1 MQLARLL
8 DRIGDWNPQL
18 FRELKGRFS
27 GNTLIFTLI
36 GSIGIQLVFGLFI
49 ADDKFGKLQIG
60 LQLLNWLL
68 PIGLIMGGVYTLV
81 SDISKEEKAGTLN
94 FIRLSPQSAR
104 DIFIGKMLGVPSLV
118 YLAVL
123 LAIPLHLV
131 VAIASGASL
140 GLMLAWYS
148 TIGITTYLCLSI
160 ATLYAI
166 SGGKFAIV
174 LSLVLFQPI
183 GAIVSLYN
191 YYLNSAIGNATWLAV
206 EPNQMMWFYLP
217 IANNIWLFYGFI
229 NLTLLI
235 ISHWCWVRI
244 DRYYINP
251 KSTNFTKQQSY
262 WLNLTAQVW
271 LFGSV
276 LPIVTHQSNH
286 SPNAILYALTI
297 FSGIGNFL
305 TFISIPLIV
314 PSRQSMQ
321 DWTRYR
327 RSHVTHDRKR
337 WWKRDIIQDLLWH
350 DRSPS
355 VLAMAVNLMI
365 PAIIYGV
372 CAIVLIHDL
381 ELLGMLAIYITIS
394 MILILICTAIAN
406 LLSLGAHNTKQGGT
420 ISLLGLILFLP
431 LIGGIWAMMY
441 PLTKQLGMNL
451 LLFSPMFSVG
461 IHQLSSLEICFDI
474 IAQLAI
480 LAGCTKLL
488 QGKLQKLGASDSHK
502 TIDRQPAQGRLNIMR

>member
-1 MQLARLL
+1 MQLARLV
-8 DRIGDWNPQL
+8 DRVGDWNPQL

-27 GNTLIFTLI
+27 GNTLLFTLI
-36 GSIGIQLVFGLFI
+36 GSVGIQLVFGLFV
-49 ADDKFGKLQIG
+49 ADGKVSAG
-60 LQLLNWLL
+60 FQLLNLSI
-68 PIGLIMGGVYTLV
+68 PIALMLGGIYTLV

-104 DIFIGKMLGVPSLV
+104 DIFVGKMLGVPSLV

-131 VAIASGASL
+131 LAIASGASL
-140 GLMLAWYS
+140 GLMLVWYS
-148 TIGITTYLCLSI
+148 TIGITTYLGLSI

-166 SGGKFAIV
+166 SGGRLAIV
-174 LSLVLFQPI
+174 LSLVLFQPV
-183 GAIVSLYN
+183 GLVVSLYN
-191 YYLNSAIGNATWLAV
+191 YYLNSAIGNATWLTV

-229 NLTLLI
+229 NLTLLV
-235 ISHWCWVRI
+235 ISHWFWVRI

-276 LPIVTHQSNH
+276 LPILTHQSNH
-286 SPNAILYALTI
+286 SPHAVMYALTI
-297 FSGIGNFL
+297 FSGIGSLL

-321 DWTRYR
+321 DWSRYR
-327 RSHVTHDRKR
+327 RHVTYEQKS
-337 WWKRDIIQDLLWH
+337 WWEQDIVQDLLWH

-372 CAIVLIHDL
+372 YAIVFVHDL
-381 ELLGMLAIYITIS
+381 GLLGNLAIHIVIS
-394 MILILICTAIAN
+394 TILILICTVIAN
-406 LLSLGAHNTKQGGT
+406 LLSLGSYNHKQSGA
-420 ISLLGLILFLP
+420 ISLLGLTLCLP

-441 PLTKQLGMNL
+441 QSTKQLGTNL

-461 IHQLSSLEICFDI
+461 ISQLSSLEICFDLI
-474 IAQLAI
+474 VQLAI

-488 QGKLQKLGASDSHK
+488 QGKLQKLGASESQK
-502 TIDRQPAQGRLNIMR
+502 IIDRQLTIGGQIR

>member
-1 MQLARLL
+1 MQLARLV
-8 DRIGDWNPQL
+8 DRVGDWNPQL

-27 GNTLIFTLI
+27 GNTVLFTLI
-36 GSIGIQLVFGLFI
+36 GSVAIQLVFGLFV
-49 ADDKFGKLQIG
+49 ADGNVPAGFQI
-60 LQLLNWLL
+60 LNWLL
-68 PIGLIMGGVYTLV
+68 PIALMMGGLYTLV

-131 VAIASGASL
+131 LAIASGASL

-160 ATLYAI
+160 ATLYAVA
-166 SGGKFAIV
+166 GGRFAIV

-191 YYLNSAIGNATWLAV
+191 YYLNSAIGKATWLNPDAN
-206 EPNQMMWFYLP
+206 PTLWFYLP

-229 NLTLLI
+229 NLTFLL
-235 ISHWCWVRI
+235 ISHWFWVRI

-251 KSTNFTKQQSY
+251 KSTSFSKQQSY
-262 WLNLTAQVW
+262 WLNLNAQVW
-271 LFGSV
+271 LFGFA
-276 LPIVTHQSNH
+276 LPILTNYSNNNP
-286 SPNAILYALTI
+286 STVFSELVI
-297 FSGIGNFL
+297 FSGIGSFL
-305 TFISIPLIV
+305 TFGSIPLIV
-314 PSRQSMQ
+314 PSKQSMQ
-321 DWTRYR
+321 DWSRYR
-327 RSHVTHDRKR
+327 RSHVTHEQKR
-337 WWKRDIIQDLLWH
+337 WWERDIVQDLLWH

-355 VLAMAVNLMI
+355 VLAMAVNLAI

-372 CAIVLIHDL
+372 CAIVFIHDL
-381 ELLGMLAIYITIS
+381 GLSGKLAIGITIS
-394 MILILICTAIAN
+394 TILTLICTVIAN
-406 LLSLGAHNTKQGGT
+406 LLSLGPNTTRQQGGGVALLG
-420 ISLLGLILFLP
+420 SLLFVTMLGSGL
-431 LIGGIWAMMY
+431 AMMY
-441 PLTKQLGMNL
+441 PLTQQLGTNL
-451 LLFSPMFSVG
+451 LLFSPLFSVG
-461 IHQLSSLEICFDI
+461 IQQLSGLEICFDL

-488 QGKLQKLGASDSHK
+488 QGKLQKLGAAESQK
-502 TIDRQPAQGRLNIMR
+502 TIDRQLTIGGQIR